1 MKIPLLT
8 FLILTAILS
17 LVGCTTT
24 SRSSVRIGS
33 TQAQIHQG
41 IENGE
46 ADLNLHPGKDRD
58 PNLKVSAGFEK
69 GVCNRIK
76 YVSVS
81 KRKISDH
88 AVSVIL
94 CLNSRGVAWITRE
107 DSTPAKTTYL
117 TIDGKYRAILTN
129 REELFIVTNQLFE
142 KSLKELQ
149 GEQQKSKASISH
161 QPLASQAKAG
171 TP

>member
-24 SRSSVRIGS
+24 PRPSVRIGS

-41 IENGE
+41 IENGK
-46 ADLNLHPGKDRD
+46 ASLNLHPGKHQD
-58 PNLKVSAGFEK
+58 PDLRVSAGFER

-76 YVSVS
+76 YTSVD

-88 AVSVIL
+88 AVSFIL
-94 CLNSRGVAWITRE
+94 CLNSKGVAWITRE
-107 DSTPAKTTYL
+107 DSTPARTTYL

-129 REELFIVTNQLFE
+129 RTDLFICNNALFR
-142 KSLKELQ
+142 KSMQELIT
-149 GEQQKSKASISH
+149 EQQNSK
-161 QPLASQAKAG
+161 
-171 TP
+171 

>member
-24 SRSSVRIGS
+24 PRPSVRIGS

-41 IENGE
+41 IENGK
-46 ADLNLHPGKDRD
+46 ASLNLHPGKHQD
-58 PNLKVSAGFEK
+58 PDLRVSAGFER

-76 YVSVS
+76 YTSVD

-88 AVSVIL
+88 AVSFIL
-94 CLNSRGVAWITRE
+94 CLNSKGVAWITRK
-107 DSTPAKTTYL
+107 DSTPARRTYL
-117 TIDGKYRAILTN
+117 TIDGKYRAILTDGK
-129 REELFIVTNQLFE
+129 ELFIVTEKLWQ
-142 KSLKELQ
+142 KSLSELTAEKQ
-149 GEQQKSKASISH
+149 M
-161 QPLASQAKAG
+161 SQA
-171 TP
+171 PVPSQP